1 MANLPFMQLP
11 AVEAP
16 RSALLDFAPLAQAFR
31 DYNKGAQL
39 AARGEQDRAIGQTA
53 ASQGYGAAGKQALN
67 MGRLDEGVKFA
78 DAGQGQRDALTKR
91 YGVLAQQ
98 IDTVQDPQQR
108 ARMWAGTLERM
119 KRHAQAMGVQGEFD
133 PDELDPV
140 QGPKLFMAQAGI
152 FDDPLDREYKRAQ
165 IGKLNKDAAN
175 GAETPSNVREWQH
188 FNNLSP
194 EDQQRY
200 LTMKR
205 AEKYLDLGDRYG
217 QPNPVA
223 PDQMVREVPKNVA
236 EEARQKKV
244 GNEMG
249 ERQMAQPKAASS
261 LAAIDAKA
269 DIVLKTIGEARQ
281 MVGPY
286 TAGFGGAAL
295 SSIPGTAARDLS
307 AKLDTLKANAGFAE
321 LQTMRDNSP
330 TGGAL
335 GQVAVQELAML
346 QATVTSLEQAQ
357 TPQQLSQALDAYETF
372 IRESKVRRQQAYETT
387 YGGAQPAAGD
397 GWTNVGGVRIREKR

>member
-1 MANLPFMQLP
+1 MMQDATSAAPVGHWTQALARAAQG
-11 AVEAP
+11 AVGGM
-16 RSALLDFAPLAQAFR
+16 
-31 DYNKGAQL
+31 Y
-39 AARGEQDRAIGQTA
+39 
-53 ASQGYGAAGKQALN
+53 ASQAATEGKARETYDTQQSAAQRMAAN
-67 MGRLDEGVKFA
+67 EQEFQEKRRWDEY
-78 DAGQGQRDALTKR
+78 QRTREPTEAEK
-91 YGVLAQQ
+91 
-98 IDTVQDPQQR
+98 
-108 ARMWAGTLERM
+108 LEL
-119 KRHAQAMGVQGEFD
+119 ES
-133 PDELDPV
+133 
-140 QGPKLFMAQAGI
+140 
-152 FDDPLDREYKRAQ
+152 KRAQ
-165 IGKLNKDAAN
+165 IEKLRRDAAS
-175 GAETPSNVREWQH
+175 GGEAPSNVREWQH
-188 FNNLSP
+188 FNSLSP

-217 QPNPVA
+217 QPNPIA
-223 PDQMVREVPKNVA
+223 PDKMVREVPKNVA

-295 SSIPGTAARDLS
+295 SNLPGTAARDLS

-397 GWTNVGGVRIREKR
+397 GWTDFGGVRIREKR

>member
-1 MANLPFMQLP
+1 MIKYAPAPTQRQQAVPATAEDISAKRRMALSLMQQGSDASPVGHWTQALAR
-11 AVEAP
+11 AVQGGIGGMTAAGASRDATAREAYDTQQ
-16 RSALLDFAPLAQAFR
+16 SAAQR
-31 DYNKGAQL
+31 I
-39 AARGEQDRAIGQTA
+39 AAGEQEFQNKRRWDEYQR
-53 ASQGYGAAGKQALN
+53 
-67 MGRLDEGVKFA
+67 GREPTEAEKLDM
-78 DAGQGQRDALTKR
+78 D
-91 YGVLAQQ
+91 
-98 IDTVQDPQQR
+98 
-108 ARMWAGTLERM
+108 
-119 KRHAQAMGVQGEFD
+119 
-133 PDELDPV
+133 
-140 QGPKLFMAQAGI
+140 
-152 FDDPLDREYKRAQ
+152 YKRAQ
-165 IGKLNKDAAN
+165 AEKLRRDAAN
-175 GAETPSNVREWQH
+175 GGETPSNVREWQH

-217 QPNPVA
+217 QPNPIA
-223 PDQMVREVPKNVA
+223 PDKMVREVPKNVA

-286 TAGFGGAAL
+286 TAGLGGAAL
-295 SSIPGTAARDLS
+295 SNLPGTAARDLS

-372 IRESKVRRQQAYETT
+372 IRESKVRRQQAYEAT
-387 YGGAQPAAGD
+387 YGGAQPMMQPSQAPAGD
-397 GWTNVGGVRIREKR
+397 GWTDVGGVRIREKR